1 MTVTF
6 RFDRNFTKECENFLV
21 KNDIKDYE
29 FDGMYCVLQTENK
42 DISKVLSAV
51 KYIEFISVN

>member
-6 RFDRNFTKECENFLV
+6 RFDRWFTKECENFLA
-21 KNDIKDYE
+21 KNDIKSYE
-29 FDGMYCVLQTENK
+29 FDGSYCVLQTENK

-51 KYIEFISVN
+51 NYIEFISVN